1 MPDPA
6 ENQPAFVLHR
16 RPFRES
22 SALVDLLTRDFGRV
36 AGVLRG
42 ARRAGCAHG
51 IEPFGEIAV
60 DWRGRGELAT
70 LLRVESAAASV
81 PARLAGD
88 ALFAGL
94 YVNELLVKTLAREEP
109 VSALFRNYRT
119 LLARLR
125 AGGDLEPAL
134 RAFERH
140 LLEELGY
147 ALDFAA
153 DIETGRPIDCAGSY
167 APVDGEGFRAVDASR
182 AASGGEWIL
191 SGHQIAAIDAQD
203 FSCESVRRAA
213 RRIFRRALERRLGG
227 RTLAARTLFRARAR
241 HLHAPAPAR

>member
-1 MPDPA
+1 MPAPA
-6 ENQPAFVLHR
+6 ESQPAFVLHR

-42 ARRAGCAHG
+42 ARRARCAHG

-70 LLRVESAAASV
+70 ILRVEPAAPA
-81 PARLAGD
+81 ARLAGD

-109 VSALFRNYRT
+109 VSALFRDYRA
-119 LLARLR
+119 LLARIG
-125 AGGDLEPAL
+125 ANGDLEPTL
-134 RAFERH
+134 RAFERR

-147 ALDFAA
+147 ALDFVV
-153 DIETGRPIDCAGSY
+153 DIETGRPIDCARNY
-167 APVDGEGFRAVDASR
+167 APVDGEGFREVDAARS
-182 AASGGEWIL
+182 AAGGEWIL
-191 SGHQIAAIDAQD
+191 SGRQIAAIGAQD

-213 RRIFRRALERRLGG
+213 KRIFGRALERRLGG
-227 RTLAARTLFRARAR
+227 RSLAARTLFRARAR
-241 HLHAPAPAR
+241 HLPAPVR